1 MLMTLRYV
9 LMCHRNMV
17 LVGIVMDMI
26 EVGTL
31 ILGIMTGIVLWKQKE

>member
-1 MLMTLRYV
+1 
-9 LMCHRNMV
+9 MV